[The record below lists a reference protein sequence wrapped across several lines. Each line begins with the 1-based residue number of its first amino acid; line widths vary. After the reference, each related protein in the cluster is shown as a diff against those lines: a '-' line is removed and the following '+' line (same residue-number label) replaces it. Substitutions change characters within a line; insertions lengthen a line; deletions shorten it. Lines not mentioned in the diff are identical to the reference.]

1 MTSEKPYW
9 FALAE
14 SDAQSAPARKEKRN
28 FPFLAVATLGVA
40 VLGGSLLL
48 NTNDE
53 QSASAAISTISSP
66 VTTATHVV
74 ASHTQSVSSAP
85 AIAPVAQSK
94 VRNSDD
100 AGNGER
106 ENNDD

>member
-14 SDAQSAPARKEKRN
+14 SDTETAPTRKEKRN
-28 FPFLAVATLGVA
+28 IPFLAVATVGVA
-40 VLGGSLLL
+40 VLGGSLFL
-48 NTNDE
+48 NTSDE
-53 QSASAAISTISSP
+53 PTASASVS
-66 VTTATHVV
+66 HVV
-74 ASHTQSVSSAP
+74 ASPAQSVQSAP

-94 VRNSDD
+94 VSNRE
-100 AGNGER
+100 GEDG